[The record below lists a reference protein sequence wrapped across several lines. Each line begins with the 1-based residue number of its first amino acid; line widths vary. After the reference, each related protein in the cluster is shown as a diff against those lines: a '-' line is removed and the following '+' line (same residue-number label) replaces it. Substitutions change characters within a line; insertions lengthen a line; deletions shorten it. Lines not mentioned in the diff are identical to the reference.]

1 MADYC
6 SKGGNKG
13 RDYDAGRFATILLER
28 DRMKV
33 AIFKEATIKVGTEL
47 KSGKVIDILNDGVV
61 VQKGDNA
68 HKISFE
74 QAQKEL
80 V

>member
-1 MADYC
+1 MADNC
-6 SKGGNKG
+6 
-13 RDYDAGRFATILLER
+13 RREEDREDYDVGRFATILLER
-28 DRMKV
+28 DHM
-33 AIFKEATIKVGTEL
+33 EATIKVGTEL

-61 VQKGDNA
+61 VQKGNNA

-74 QAQKEL
+74 QAEKEL

>member
-6 SKGGNKG
+6 SKGENKE
-13 RDYDAGRFATILLER
+13 RNYDAGRFATILLER
-28 DRMKV
+28 DHM
-33 AIFKEATIKVGTEL
+33 EATIKVGTEL

-74 QAQKEL
+74 QAEKE
-80 V
+80 VE

>member
-6 SKGGNKG
+6 SKGENKEGNHDVG
-13 RDYDAGRFATILLER
+13 QFATILLER
-28 DRMKV
+28 DHM
-33 AIFKEATIKVGTEL
+33 EATIKVGTEL

-74 QAQKEL
+74 QAEKE
-80 V
+80 VE